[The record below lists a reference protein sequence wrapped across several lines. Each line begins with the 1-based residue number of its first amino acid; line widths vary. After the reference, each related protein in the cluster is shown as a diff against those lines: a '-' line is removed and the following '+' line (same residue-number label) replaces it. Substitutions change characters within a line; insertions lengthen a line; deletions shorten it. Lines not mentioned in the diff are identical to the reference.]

1 MNSDGVSLVRNGFA
15 SMVTL
20 PSTPGP
26 TPLLARLVTLLASQ
40 LVVRRS
46 RTGQFRPFACT
57 LEIHSLLRFKHRAVA
72 NRLRLCFPPEASVR
86 RATLSRRGCS
96 KTNSR
101 GQART
106 ICNLGIF
113 SPRVA
118 GAAMV
123 DVIA

>member
-57 LEIHSLLRFKHRAVA
+57 LEIHSLLRFKHRAVT
-72 NRLRLCFPPEASVR
+72 NRLSTLLPARGLC
-86 RATLSRRGCS
+86 ATRD
-96 KTNSR
+96 
-101 GQART
+101 T
-106 ICNLGIF
+106 ITQGLFEDEQPGSGSHNL
-113 SPRVA
+113 
-118 GAAMV
+118 
-123 DVIA
+123 